1 MNQRHKI
8 LQSFVWWVGANSA
21 LPYHHHHTNVYE
33 FSQLCG
39 AIFSLSCEVILSLIL
54 GKFTNFKTLFSAVLT
69 DFVKPIFIKT

>member
-8 LQSFVWWVGANSA
+8 LQSFVWWVDEKNSA

-39 AIFSLSCEVILSLIL
+39 AIFSLSCKVILSLKL
-54 GKFTNFKTLFSAVLT
+54 GKFTNEF
-69 DFVKPIFIKT
+69 